1 MEGFWILFTAGR
13 AQMRKVN
20 TIAEG
25 FNHPHQVVIR
35 PHAVG
40 AGTHGKAVVDAVDRL
55 FQPLHIFNRRHDT
68 RQAEDRTRRIVRMY
82 RQANP
87 HLFRDRHN
95 CAQEVRH
102 VFTQLLLINIAVF
115 RQAGAELIQRI
126 PLFGTRQA
134 RNNITGQLFDVC
146 VTGGVKPRA
155 RLLLLFRGVIRF
167 CARAFQNVQFECRK
181 GNLIE
186 TQRF

>member
-1 MEGFWILFTAGR
+1 MREVDSIAKGFDHF
-13 AQMRKVN
+13 
-20 TIAEG
+20 
-25 FNHPHQVVIR
+25 HQIIIGA
-35 PHAVG
+35 HAVG
-40 AGTHGKAVVDAVDRL
+40 TGAHGETVIDAVDGF

-167 CARAFQNVQFECRK
+167 CEIGRA
-181 GNLIE
+181 G
-186 TQRF
+186 RFRMCSSNAAKAI